1 MNELLHEKNA
11 RLRENCVRR
20 GAVWAAA
27 LGLAIGCAA
36 GGARKVE
43 AQISLSTAV
52 DLAQRNSTA
61 VRLAQADIDKA
72 VNTLKESKDVYI
84 PNLILGSSVGP
95 PSIGFTFSQPSIAN
109 ATMQSLA
116 FSKAQGQY
124 IEAAKAGVEAAAHSL
139 RDAREQVAYDA
150 SSYYIE
156 LDTVTRELKAADE
169 QAAFV
174 ARLKEIEQ
182 QRADAGVD
190 SHGDLLQAQLA
201 AAQLKLSRLHLETRA
216 ATLIAELASLTGLP
230 VASIQTE
237 TASIPTIPTIHAEDA
252 GSQLTAGVEAAQAQ
266 ARAHA
271 RQAKGDWLATT
282 LWPQIGFGA
291 QYNRDDTSLN
301 NYDAYLGSINPVTG
315 VRNKFKADNFSA
327 GFSIQIPIYDAAK
340 KDKARVSRAEALR
353 ASVEADQAR
362 RQNDVQIATLSG
374 NIRELDALAE
384 IASLKQ
390 KIAAEQLDAVR
401 VQLQNGNGGGAD
413 PGAPPQLTPKAEQ
426 QARID
431 ERQKYVDALDAGA
444 NVDKARL
451 GLLRALGRIGEWL
464 RTLAPPDA
472 PAAASVSNH
481 P

>member
-72 VNTLKESKDVYI
+72 MNTLKESKDVYI
-84 PNLILGSSVGP
+84 PNLVLGSSVGP
-95 PSIGFTFSQPSIAN
+95 PTIGFSFSQPSIAS
-109 ATMQSLA
+109 ASMQSLA
-116 FSKAQGQY
+116 YSKSQGQY
-124 IEAAKAGVEAAAHSL
+124 IEAAKAGVEAAVLSFKEAQ
-139 RDAREQVAYDA
+139 DQVAFEA
-150 SSYYIE
+150 SSYYVE

-169 QAAFV
+169 QSGFV
-174 ARLKEIEQ
+174 ARLEEIEQ

-201 AAQLKLSRLHLETRA
+201 AAQLKLSKMHLETRA
-216 ATLIAELASLTGLP
+216 ATLIAQLANLTGLP

-237 TASIPTIPTIHAEDA
+237 TASIPVIPAIHAKDA
-252 GSQLTAGVEAAQAQ
+252 GSQPTAGVEAAQAQ
-266 ARAHA
+266 ARARTLHA
-271 RQAKGDWLATT
+271 NGDWLGTT

-291 QYNRDDTSLN
+291 QYNRDATSLN
-301 NYDAYLGSINPVTG
+301 NYNYFFSTAH
-315 VRNKFKADNFSA
+315 KFKADNFSA
-327 GFSIQIPIYDAAK
+327 GFSIQISIFDATK
-340 KDKARVSRAEALR
+340 KDKALISRAEALR
-353 ASVEADQAR
+353 ASVEAEQAK
-362 RQNDVQIATLSG
+362 RQGDVQIATLSG

-401 VQLQNGNGGGAD
+401 VQLQNGNGGGVD

-472 PAAASVSNH
+472 PAASVSNH